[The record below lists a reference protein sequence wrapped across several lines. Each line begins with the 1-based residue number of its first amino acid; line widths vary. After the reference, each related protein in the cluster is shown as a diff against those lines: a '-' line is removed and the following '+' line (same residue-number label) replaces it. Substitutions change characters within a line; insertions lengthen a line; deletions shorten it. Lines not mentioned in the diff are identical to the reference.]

1 MSLFFPWWPTVELNN
16 YTKRYSISEENQMLH
31 LTAYHQS
38 SAVAEMRHLT
48 AYHQS
53 SAVADNRKAPAGN
66 LQFKNERVALSP
78 RLLTTLSSFHFTSV
92 WYGFC
97 TAGFVFWFSFIFS
110 LSSQLSPVFQPL
122 STSSPTSLP
131 RSHALK
137 PVHSSCC
144 CPQHLSGFHG
154 GISPSVWFGNRG
166 SHTKTKFARLQRADN
181 GVQEH

>member
-38 SAVAEMRHLT
+38 SAVAERRHLT

-110 LSSQLSPVFQPL
+110 LSFFLLNSLQFPGPFLPLPQPACHGD
-122 STSSPTSLP
+122 THW
-131 RSHALK
+131 SHCTVVIA
-137 PVHSSCC
+137 
-144 CPQHLSGFHG
+144 
-154 GISPSVWFGNRG
+154 
-166 SHTKTKFARLQRADN
+166 ARRT
-181 GVQEH
+181 